1 MEVSLPLYGL
11 IKEENTMKLFN
22 GHTYIILTVKQEEKA
37 DFIRFA
43 QKRRIKPYVGY
54 SILQEEG
61 DVHYAYINDKNFG
74 VDINTVL
81 YFYEIQCL
89 HNKEYRI
96 FQNMD
101 ELKRYVEV
109 ADQRKKRPFLTEK
122 ETKQYEGY
130 LNTLSFHE
138 LKEELCLAKLWMKE
152 TSTYYQKIKESVEMA
167 LAGSIKRSFA
177 QKEVSLKSVD
187 QQLMEIVRLR
197 DEIDDELNSNLFL
210 FDPEP
215 CLDLEEPEGHNALV
229 LRERIKLLLRGK
241 HSYFHSDENS
251 SYFLLNVIHQNLNT
265 ISLIFHFKLHAEPYV
280 SYESPTLDPVHDLG
294 YLDEDGFPDYLVGK
308 KKGKKWDY
316 SSILK
321 RLLYTLRI
329 YDCYPLLGNKVI
341 PACIKAEGEY
351 YGPVPLKRWQD
362 VETLANKLVSL
373 KYKDENDVAHCL
385 KERCRPIAVVVEPN
399 EKSFYSSGSVTCMA
413 CMVSSM
419 KRDTIYVSDLLQYF
433 DELIVHYDFVF
444 WNLLLL
450 ETTSWR
456 KRPRLNQDLDGD
468 GSLK

>member
-1 MEVSLPLYGL
+1 
-11 IKEENTMKLFN
+11 MKLFN
-22 GHTYIILTVKQEEKA
+22 GHTYIILTVKQEEKT

-54 SILQEEG
+54 SVLQEEG
-61 DVHYAYINDKNFG
+61 DVHYVYMNDKHFG

-109 ADQRKKRPFLTEK
+109 ADRRKKRPFLTEK
-122 ETKQYEGY
+122 ETKRYENY
-130 LNTLSFHE
+130 LNTLSTNE
-138 LKEELCLAKLWMKE
+138 LKEEWYLAKRYMKE
-152 TSTYYQKIKESVEMA
+152 TSSYYQKIKESVEMT
-167 LAGSIKRSFA
+167 LVGSIKRSLA
-177 QKEVSLKSVD
+177 QKEVSLESVD

-210 FDPEP
+210 LDPEP
-215 CLDLEEPEGHNALV
+215 CLDLEEPEGQNDSV
-229 LRERIKLLLRGK
+229 LRERIKLLLRGR

-251 SYFLLNVIHQNLNT
+251 SYFLLNVIHQNLDI
-265 ISLIFHFKLHAEPYV
+265 ISLIFHFKLHAESYV
-280 SYESPTLDPVHDLG
+280 SYESPTFDPVHDLG
-294 YLDEDGFPDYLVGK
+294 YVDEDGFPDYLVGK
-308 KKGKKWDY
+308 RKGKKWDY
-316 SSILK
+316 RSVLK

-329 YDCYPLLGNKVI
+329 YDCDPLLGNRCI
-341 PACIKAEGEY
+341 PACIKAKGES
-351 YGPVPLKRWQD
+351 YGPVPLKRWLD

-373 KYKDENDVAHCL
+373 KYEDKDDLAHL
-385 KERCRPIAVVVEPN
+385 SKKLWRPLAVIVEPN
-399 EKSFYSSGSVTCMA
+399 EKSFYGCGSVTCMA
-413 CMVSSM
+413 CMVSQM

-450 ETTSWR
+450 ETSPWK